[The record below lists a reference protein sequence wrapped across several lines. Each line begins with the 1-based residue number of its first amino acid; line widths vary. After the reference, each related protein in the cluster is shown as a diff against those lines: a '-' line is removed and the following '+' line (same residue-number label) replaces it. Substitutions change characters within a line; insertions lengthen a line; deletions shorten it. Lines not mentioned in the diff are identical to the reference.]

1 MKSDRPLRKWS
12 LVRRATGQLALSALG
27 IALIVPLVV
36 VFCCFFYFRGM
47 PLRDMLLIGAVLAAL
62 LFLGL
67 MVFFLLPVF
76 RGLAL
81 LTRQERMFGVS
92 FRAAGLRWP
101 DSGGD
106 WMLLCGTNGLY
117 AFYRGFLVKA
127 GTEGMVGRRYAML
140 VTDCTGKQHTVYGSP
155 EEIGA
160 LREWIERTSE
170 PVSGK

>member
-1 MKSDRPLRKWS
+1 MKSDRLLTKWS

-27 IALIVPLVV
+27 IALVVPLVV

-67 MVFFLLPVF
+67 MALFLLPVF

-81 LTRQERMFGVS
+81 LKRQERMFGVS
-92 FRAAGLRWP
+92 FRAARLRWA

-106 WMLLCGTNGLY
+106 WLLLCGTNGLY
-117 AFYRGFLVKA
+117 AFYRGFLTKA
-127 GTEGMVGRRYAML
+127 GSEGMIGRRYAML
-140 VTDCTGKQHTVYGSP
+140 VTDCTGKQHTVYGTP

-160 LREWIERTSE
+160 VRDWIGQTA
-170 PVSGK
+170 K